1 MNNFRLVFKNTL
13 FLTFSE
19 FFLKVVGVIWV
30 IFLAQSLTVAEYGKY
45 TLVNSFVGIFAFLPD
60 LGIGLIVVREI
71 AKNRKKANLYL
82 GNSLLLNVFFAFVT
96 LLTILLIKR
105 WIIPSPSTDYLI
117 FIASLTL
124 FFSIIRTAP
133 VFYFEGT
140 ERMGIAAILTSL
152 NTVLLLFGAFV
163 LFEFGL
169 GLPGIFWGMLLGT
182 ILSIIIAWVLM
193 VKYVIPKVK
202 FEKKLA
208 TYFLLQGLPLGMAAF
223 ASLVY
228 SNVDSVILGRMLGD
242 RSVGLYNAA
251 TPFAF
256 SLIQL
261 LNVPFVMAIYPALTR
276 IGRKNPKRFNR
287 AVLKSLGVIA
297 LWSFPIAI
305 FVSLASPIFVP
316 LIFGHKYDSAI
327 PILKILVFFVPFA
340 SLSAL
345 LYKVLIVI
353 KKQKTYLIVSLIG
366 AAINIVLNLVL
377 IPMWGIYGAAFT
389 EIITQFVL
397 FVIYSIVVYI
407 FLKI

>member
-1 MNNFRLVFKNTL
+1 MNNFRLVFKNTF
-13 FLTFSE
+13 FLTLSE
-19 FFLKVVGVIWV
+19 FFLKVIGVVWIV
-30 IFLAQSLTVAEYGKY
+30 FLAQSLTVAEYGKY

-60 LGIGLIVVREI
+60 LGIGLIVIREI
-71 AKNRKKANLYL
+71 AKNRKKANVYL
-82 GNSLLLNVFFAFVT
+82 GNSLLLNIFFAFIT
-96 LLTILLIKR
+96 LLIIFIIKG
-105 WIIPSPSTDYLI
+105 WVIPSSSTDYLVV
-117 FIASLTL
+117 IASLTL

-140 ERMGIAAILTSL
+140 ERMGTAALLTSL

-163 LFEFGL
+163 LFKLGL

-182 ILSIIIAWVLM
+182 IASIIIAWALM
-193 VKYVIPKVK
+193 VRYVVPKVK

-208 TYFLLQGLPLGMAAF
+208 TYFFLQGLPLGMAAF

-242 RSVGLYNAA
+242 RSVGIYNAA

-297 LWSFPIAI
+297 LWSFPTAI
-305 FVSLASPIFVP
+305 FVSLASPIIIP
-316 LIFGHKYDSAI
+316 LIFGHKYESAI
-327 PILKILVFFVPFA
+327 PVLEILVFFVPFA

-353 KKQKTYLIVSLIG
+353 KKQKIYLIVSLIG
-366 AAINIVLNLVL
+366 AAINIILNLFL
-377 IPMWGIYGAAFT
+377 IPLWGVYGAAFT

-397 FVIYSIVVYI
+397 FIIYSIVIYR
-407 FLKI
+407 FLKK